1 MLLSW
6 SKRKVAHL
14 VRGSRGKGARER
26 LRAVLAVEQLESL
39 VLLSCDPNAVFRR
52 IDGGC
57 GNPFDEAAGEA
68 GEPLLRQIPSR
79 YADGLNVPSGGTR
92 PSARAI
98 SNAISDQAD
107 PNNPGNDLSILDNRR
122 LTDFIYVFGQ
132 FLDHD
137 MDLTK
142 DNTGQCFDIP
152 VAANDPIGVDD
163 SAHCPGQTH
172 VIPLRRSEFDP
183 NTGIVVNGVKVPRE
197 QLNSD
202 TAFIDGSQIYGSD
215 DTRANILR
223 SHVNGRLR
231 TDASGSFLPKKGDAA
246 DLGTVDMA
254 NDAHQLP
261 DSQMFVAG
269 DRRAN
274 ETVFLAA
281 MQTLFM
287 REHNRL
293 ADAIHANNPAA
304 TDEEIYQR
312 ARRIVGAE
320 LQSIVYTEFIPALLG
335 ANALPAYTGF
345 NPNVDATI
353 KTEFSTILFR
363 FGHSQLDNDVERTA
377 NATGDTIADGK
388 LDLGQTFFLAPNLLG
403 PNPNFVDP
411 ITHQHM
417 TGITPFMK
425 GDAGATAQLVDQFA
439 VTDIRN
445 LLFGPLGAGGEDLIA
460 RDIQRARDH
469 AIPNYN
475 ALRVAYGLP
484 AYTSFN
490 QITRNATL
498 AAKLSQMY
506 GGDINNVDAFIA
518 SICEDHVPG
527 SSVGPLVQASLV
539 DQFRRLRDGDKFFY
553 LHEINNLHLFN
564 SFDLALFNGSNTLA
578 KVIKHNTGVT
588 NIQANVFI
596 FTASIAGTVR
606 DVTTSTPRPVIG
618 ATVQLLDNTNTV
630 IATATTDGNG
640 HYQFDTPGDFSGTGT
655 YMVHLVP
662 PFAST
667 VVTTNPLTVDIVQG
681 DIHVTNANFNVTGSA
696 GAPGGGGSGRSLG
709 TALEQVQG
717 DIGTGQ
723 AVQPLANG
731 SDAGPAAAT
740 GATAAAASAGTQA
753 AAQPATTDS
762 DAPLATA
769 SQATTLSPDAPASA
783 DSLALDQV
791 FAQW

>member
-1 MLLSW
+1 MFLSW
-6 SKRKVAHL
+6 SKRKGA
-14 VRGSRGKGARER
+14 RGARGKGARER
-26 LRAVLAVEQLESL
+26 LRAVLAVERLENL

-57 GNPFDEAAGEA
+57 GNPFNEGAGEA
-68 GEPLLRQIPSR
+68 GEPLLRQIPAR

-92 PSARAI
+92 PSARTI

-107 PNNPGNDLSILDNRR
+107 PNSPGNDLSVQDPRR

-183 NTGIVVNGVKVPRE
+183 NTGIIVNGVKIPRE
-197 QLNSD
+197 QLNSN

-215 DTRANILR
+215 DTKANILR

-231 TDASGSFLPKKGDAA
+231 TDASGRFLPKKGDAA

-261 DSQMFVAG
+261 DSKMFVAG

-274 ETVFLAA
+274 ETVFLSA
-281 MQTLFM
+281 MQTLFL

-320 LQSIVYTEFIPALLG
+320 LQMIVYNEFIPALLG

-345 NPNVDATI
+345 KSNIDATI

-388 LDLGQTFFLAPNLLG
+388 LDLGQTFFLAPNLVG

-411 ITHQHM
+411 ITGQHE
-417 TGITPFMK
+417 TDIDPFMK
-425 GDAGATAQLVDQFA
+425 GDAGATAQAVDNLA

-460 RDIQRARDH
+460 RDIQRARSRDSQLQRP
-469 AIPNYN
+469 ARG
-475 ALRVAYGLP
+475 LRP
-484 AYTSFN
+484 A
-490 QITRNATL
+490 A
-498 AAKLSQMY
+498 
-506 GGDINNVDAFIA
+506 
-518 SICEDHVPG
+518 
-527 SSVGPLVQASLV
+527 
-539 DQFRRLRDGDKFFY
+539 
-553 LHEINNLHLFN
+553 LHELQPDHP
-564 SFDLALFNGSNTLA
+564 
-578 KVIKHNTGVT
+578 
-588 NIQANVFI
+588 Q
-596 FTASIAGTVR
+596 R
-606 DVTTSTPRPVIG
+606 DVGGEAVPALQRGHQQRGRLHRLDLRGPC
-618 ATVQLLDNTNTV
+618 ARVQRRT
-630 IATATTDGNG
+630 
-640 HYQFDTPGDFSGTGT
+640 
-655 YMVHLVP
+655 
-662 PFAST
+662 
-667 VVTTNPLTVDIVQG
+667 
-681 DIHVTNANFNVTGSA
+681 
-696 GAPGGGGSGRSLG
+696 
-709 TALEQVQG
+709 
-717 DIGTGQ
+717 
-723 AVQPLANG
+723 
-731 SDAGPAAAT
+731 AGP
-740 GATAAAASAGTQA
+740 GLAGR
-753 AAQPATTDS
+753 PIH
-762 DAPLATA
+762 
-769 SQATTLSPDAPASA
+769 APARRR
-783 DSLALDQV
+783 
-791 FAQW
+791 